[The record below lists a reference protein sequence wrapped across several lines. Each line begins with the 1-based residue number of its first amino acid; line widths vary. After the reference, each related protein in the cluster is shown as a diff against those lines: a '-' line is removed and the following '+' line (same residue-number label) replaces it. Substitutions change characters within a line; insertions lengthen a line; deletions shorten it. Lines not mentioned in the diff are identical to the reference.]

1 MTHLDPT
8 ADKAAI
14 INALARWIAQRPGL
28 EYENY
33 GDPVSYR
40 AEARAIGKD
49 LQDARTLLR
58 YVDASQITGD
68 QLADAF
74 RAFSGRLSWD
84 GAKLSYCTGQYWPTE
99 YRKAA
104 CAVLASAIR
113 YYWRDSMTGPNAGGH
128 ISKTARNTF
137 GRGIASRWFR

>member
-1 MTHLDPT
+1 MTHPDQT

-14 INALARWIAQRPGL
+14 INALAQWIAQRPGL

-68 QLADAF
+68 QLTYAF

-104 CAVLASAIR
+104 CAVLAQAIR
-113 YYWRDSMTGPNAGGH
+113 SCWRDSMTGIVGDRIG
-128 ISKTARNTF
+128 KRARNTF
-137 GRGIASRWFR
+137 GLGIASRWFH